1 MADTRGTS
9 RLHNVSTVRSF
20 SASGTSL
27 LPLTFFSSPVGTP
40 VCFTLSAAHD
50 DAASALP
57 TLANPAMH
65 WRMVT
70 IVFGGRLD
78 SFSVVYA
85 SR

>member
-1 MADTRGTS
+1 MSVRWMMALS
-9 RLHNVSTVRSF
+9 EE
-20 SASGTSL
+20 L
-27 LPLTFFSSPVGTP
+27 LQGGYAWYISIPLTFFSSPVGTP
-40 VCFTLSAAHD
+40 ACFTLSAAHD

-65 WRMVT
+65 WRIVT